1 MKKNIQNSPFEKK
14 EEKNMKEENISYLK
28 KEENEISNIAKAKK
42 RIELFQN
49 EEYIDKVNN
58 LDFDKKDLKEQG
70 ILSQIRGLNFE
81 DSSPIQKIKDSE
93 PTPSGI
99 EEYRLGIMKM
109 LDDSGRNYQLKSQY
123 NNNNKSNNNKNK
135 YNFSFYVQNNSLLN
149 YYDNSNIGD
158 TTPVNDNEKLTK
170 PNDFI
175 LSSQDNSK
183 NNLTNIENNIDNNSV
198 QENIYNVNNNFNS
211 SLNNNINNNFI
222 NINQNNKNN
231 VNNNKINNF
240 QNYYPNQNYKNENI
254 NLSQNLNLNA
264 YNYYN
269 QNFNPHKK
277 NKEINLSDYYFD
289 NVKTKEKEY
298 YENYN
303 KNMQNFLLPTN
314 PIVNVNVN
322 TGIPNHTL
330 NYYYPQINPNQNF
343 LNMLMIN
350 KQMQNQNP
358 IIFSMNEN
366 ENNQKKKKK
375 NTLNQK
381 SNFSS
386 MSTNELIKNCVEI
399 CKEQSGCRL
408 IQKKIEEQPEIT
420 SKILNN
426 LFQNILEIV
435 NDSFG
440 NYLIQKLF
448 NYMNK
453 EQFLQFMALI
463 QIDFYQICIN
473 SFGTRVIQKLIDY
486 LNLEI
491 LLKTFMNIIKN
502 NIREI
507 IIDINGSHIILKL
520 INLNNTFVNQ
530 IILKEISDNIL
541 PISMHKHGCCVLQK
555 CFEKINNEERK
566 PLINNLLKNCK
577 ELISDKCGNYIIQFI
592 ISFNDE
598 NIMETINNILITDI
612 ENFSKQKF
620 SSNVV
625 EKILEKAPDN
635 ICKILINSLKEE
647 NIILSILFDKFGN
660 YVLQKSLQRAD
671 KETQQSILQIIAP
684 HLYKLKYYSFG
695 LKLYSRLIITY
706 SYLGQI
712 VLDKGNINNNPNN
725 INIESN
731 LSENNMQIN
740 PFLNNGNF
748 LYNNVFQNQNINN
761 NNNIKGEYILK
772 NMYYQNDMN
781 Q

>member
-1 MKKNIQNSPFEKK
+1 MKNNIQNSPFEKK
-14 EEKNMKEENISYLK
+14 EEKNMKEENNSYLK
-28 KEENEISNIAKAKK
+28 KEENEIPNIAKAKK

-49 EEYIDKVNN
+49 DEYIDKVNN

-158 TTPVNDNEKLTK
+158 NTPVNDNEKLTK

-175 LSSQDNSK
+175 LTSQDNSK

-211 SLNNNINNNFI
+211 SLNNNINHNTI

-231 VNNNKINNF
+231 VNNNKVNNF

-277 NKEINLSDYYFD
+277 NKEFNLSDYYFD
-289 NVKTKEKEY
+289 NVNTKEKEY

-303 KNMQNFLLPTN
+303 QNMQKFLIPSN

-358 IIFSMNEN
+358 IIFSKNEN

-502 NIREI
+502 NIRKI

-598 NIMETINNILITDI
+598 NIMKFINDILITDI

-625 EKILEKAPDN
+625 EKILEKAPDT
-635 ICKILINSLKEE
+635 ICKVLIKSLKDE
-647 NIILSILFDKFGN
+647 NIILSILFNKFGN

-671 KETQQSILQIIAP
+671 KETQKFMLHIIAP
-684 HLYKLKYYSFG
+684 HLHKLKNYSFG
-695 LKLYSRLIITY
+695 LKLYSRLIINY
-706 SYLGQI
+706 SYLRQI
-712 VLDKGNINNNPNN
+712 ILEKGNNLNYNIQNEINNYSNHFNDNN
-725 INIESN
+725 I
-731 LSENNMQIN
+731 QIN
-740 PFLNNGNF
+740 QIINVNNNTF
-748 LYNNVFQNQNINN
+748 PYNNNAL
-761 NNNIKGEYILK
+761 LK
-772 NMYYQNDMN
+772 H
-781 Q
+781 